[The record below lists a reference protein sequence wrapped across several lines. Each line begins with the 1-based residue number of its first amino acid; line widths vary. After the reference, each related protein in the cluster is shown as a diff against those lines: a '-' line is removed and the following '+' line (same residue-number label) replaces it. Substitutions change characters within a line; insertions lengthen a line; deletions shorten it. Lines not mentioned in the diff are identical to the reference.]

1 MLCLLKSKLIVNL
14 MEENVYSYDGFIDPS
29 TIFAIIAVFGVFALV
44 GIIAQW
50 RVFQK
55 AGRSGWASIVP
66 IYNLYVLLKIVGKPG
81 YWMLLMLI
89 PFVNIYF
96 AIKTVHL
103 LSKSFG
109 KDTGFTLG
117 LLFLSFIFYP
127 ILAFGG
133 SKYLG
138 PYGDPAAFAALQER
152 NHFEFENAVY

>member
-1 MLCLLKSKLIVNL
+1 MN
-14 MEENVYSYDGFIDPS
+14 ENDYRYGGLIDPS
-29 TIFAIIAVFGVFALV
+29 TIFTILAVCGVLALI
-44 GIIAQW
+44 GIVAQW
-50 RVFQK
+50 KIFQK

-66 IYNLYVLLKIVGKPG
+66 LYNFYVLLKIVGKPG

-117 LLFLSFIFYP
+117 LLFLSFVFYP
-127 ILAFGG
+127 ILAFGD
-133 SKYLG
+133 SRYIG
-138 PYGDPAAFAALQER
+138 PYGDPAAFAAHQEQNR
-152 NHFEFENAVY
+152 FEFEEAAY

>member
-1 MLCLLKSKLIVNL
+1 MNENNYPYGGYMDLSAIFGILAFVGILALI
-14 MEENVYSYDGFIDPS
+14 
-29 TIFAIIAVFGVFALV
+29 

-50 RVFQK
+50 KIFQK

-66 IYNLYVLLKIVGKPG
+66 IYNLYGLLKIVGKPG

-89 PFVNIYF
+89 PFVNIYV

-117 LLFLSFIFYP
+117 LLFLSFLFFP

-138 PYGDPAAFAALQER
+138 PYGDPAAFAALQEQSR
-152 NHFEFENAVY
+152 FEFEKAVD